1 MVTVAQVTEEHPVHW
16 IYETKETAGPALS
29 PYNRQLAISHIFHIA
44 ENSHVSVW
52 MQTCCK
58 KTKKTLDTMTSGLC
72 HTTPLERG
80 YDTHGNSFI
89 SGLLHKKSYDM
100 AGAHMTLLLTKQL
113 DTADGRANKE
123 IKILDIIWKSL

>member
-29 PYNRQLAISHIFHIA
+29 PYNRQLAISHFFHIA

-58 KTKKTLDTMTSGLC
+58 KQKTLWIRRPQDRITRHLWNK
-72 HTTPLERG
+72 
-80 YDTHGNSFI
+80 D
-89 SGLLHKKSYDM
+89 
-100 AGAHMTLLLTKQL
+100 MTLT
-113 DTADGRANKE
+113 E
-123 IKILDIIWKSL
+123 IPSLVDYYMKILMI